1 MRFSDVRIGEAI
13 TLRSETPVAWRV
25 ILKKVSDERAEDDRG
40 VTIAIG
46 ADEECDV
53 LETASL
59 THALWFEHEGTWKL
73 VLRWTSP
80 RDVRA
85 KWATIDPSGDPSGD
99 PSEGVDGDGAVKS
112 TGSAQEPGEDRRARA
127 LLASAMHARG
137 DTKQAISLYD
147 ELLAESTDAALLN
160 NRGAARASEG
170 DVKGAIEDYSHA
182 ISLDDSLAQAF
193 SNRGNALTKLARYE
207 DALADYDRALDRA
220 GDVAAIYCNRGL
232 ARKMLG
238 DLPGSVEDFEA
249 ALRLDERFA
258 PAYLARGSVRAL
270 TGDVQGAVRDL
281 ERFLEISPAAPQ
293 APQVRTALTR
303 LNQALGQV

>member
-80 RDVRA
+80 RDA
-85 KWATIDPSGDPSGD
+85 KARWATVDPSGSDD
-99 PSEGVDGDGAVKS
+99 EGKVKS
-112 TGSAQEPGEDRRARA
+112 TGSEQEPGEDRRARA

-170 DVKGAIEDYSHA
+170 DVKGAIEDYTHA

-207 DALADYDRALDRA
+207 DALTDYDRALERA

-238 DLPGSVEDFEA
+238 DLPGSIEDFEA
-249 ALRLDERFA
+249 ALRLDDRFA

>member
-1 MRFSDVRIGEAI
+1 MRFSDVRVSEAL
-13 TLRSETPVAWRV
+13 TLRSETPIAWRV
-25 ILKKVSDERAEDDRG
+25 ILRKVSDERAEDDRG

-46 ADEECDV
+46 PDEECDV
-53 LETASL
+53 LETSSL
-59 THALWFEHEGTWKL
+59 SHALWFEHEGNWKL
-73 VLRWTSP
+73 VLRWTTP
-80 RDVRA
+80 RDTRA
-85 KWATIDPSGDPSGD
+85 KWATIDPSG
-99 PSEGVDGDGAVKS
+99 EVEDGKVKL
-112 TGSAQEPGEDRRARA
+112 TGSEQEPSEDRRARA

-147 ELLAESTDAALLN
+147 ELLAETADAALLN

-170 DVKGAIEDYSHA
+170 DVHGAIDDYTHA
-182 ISLDDSLAQAF
+182 ISIDDTLAQAY
-193 SNRGNALTKLARYE
+193 SNRGNALTKLSRYQ
-207 DALADYDRALDRA
+207 DALADYDRALSRA

-238 DLPGSVEDFEA
+238 DLAGSVADFEG
-249 ALRLDERFA
+249 ALGLDDKFA

-293 APQVRTALTR
+293 ATQVRTALTR
-303 LNQALGQV
+303 LNQALGKAV

>member
-25 ILKKVSDERAEDDRG
+25 ILRKVSEERAEDDRG
-40 VTIAIG
+40 VSIAIG

-53 LETASL
+53 LETANL
-59 THALWFEHEGTWKL
+59 THALWFEHEGSWKL

-80 RDVRA
+80 RDA
-85 KWATIDPSGDPSGD
+85 KARWATIDP
-99 PSEGVDGDGAVKS
+99 EGSDEGKVKS
-112 TGSAQEPGEDRRARA
+112 TGSEQEPADDRRARA

-137 DTKQAISLYD
+137 DTKQAIALYD
-147 ELLAESTDAALLN
+147 ELLAESADAALLN
-160 NRGAARASEG
+160 NRGAARAAEG
-170 DVKGAIEDYSHA
+170 DVNGAIEDYTHA
-182 ISLDDSLAQAF
+182 IALDDSLAQAF
-193 SNRGNALTKLARYE
+193 SNRGNALTKLARYAE
-207 DALADYDRALDRA
+207 ALADYDRALERA

-238 DLPGSVEDFEA
+238 DLPGSLEDFEA
-249 ALRLDERFA
+249 ALRLDDRFA